1 MHFFDLKGD
10 WTTYQLN
17 RHNIYPVSLDKMA
30 SKYIEGEFILT
41 IPDDYDDDESSSEQ
55 SEEVAEEPSR
65 GQKRKADEL
74 NSDFEFDLPENNFA
88 DVIDNDFDGWGKSAT
103 NVGSKEQLKTNVDI
117 HDIVGSRAASKSIAN
132 GDKVTNGGSDSRD
145 PNTFEEKEEASDAD
159 FPDFENDE
167 LLATDGFGAYAEN
180 EIEEDDDMS
189 NSQDH
194 DTNEDDSNASE
205 VASPVPHPDD
215 QRSEDSDSEAESVED
230 QQEIA
235 KRAAFFAP
243 GATVSEASNLTKT
256 GASAFTSFS
265 LSRPILRALTS
276 LAFSTPTPIQ
286 VRTIPVAMEGHDV
299 VGSAVTGSG
308 KTAAF
313 LLPILERL
321 LYRPNRIATTRVTIL
336 VPTRELA
343 VQCHAVAVQLAKYTD
358 ITFALIV
365 GGFSLREQESLLKK
379 RPDIV
384 IATPGRFIDHMRNSA
399 SFAVDSI
406 EILVLDEAD
415 RMLDDGFADELDEIL
430 KTLPKNRQTMLFSA
444 TMTNSIDRL
453 VHLGMK
459 RPVRVN
465 VDKRKA
471 TTIGLVQEFIR
482 LRRGREAFRLATLAQ
497 LCTETYRERTIVF
510 FPQKKQAHRI
520 LVVFALLGIRAGEL
534 HGDMT
539 QDQRLRSVES
549 FRSGLTTH
557 LLATDVAS
565 RGLDIRNVAT
575 VINFEAPHSHEIY
588 VHRVGRTARAG
599 KEGRAVTI
607 AAESDRNVV
616 KAAVKTA
623 RAQGARV
630 VSRAM
635 DPTEID
641 AMHARIDALEDE
653 IEAVL
658 KEEKE
663 QKALAQLSRDLTR
676 GENMVT
682 HQTEILSR
690 PKRTWFESEKDKLA
704 AKMKNRPVAVVASGA
719 SMKNDSGS
727 FGRGGKAGGG
737 GGKLSNKQKKRL
749 DKNRDFKEAGGAGGV
764 NRVAK
769 SLKQGGHRA
778 GRVASK
784 GSKKA
789 KRK

>member
-1 MHFFDLKGD
+1 
-10 WTTYQLN
+10 
-17 RHNIYPVSLDKMA
+17 MA

-41 IPDDYDDDESSSEQ
+41 IPDDYDDVESMSEQ
-55 SEEVAEEPSR
+55 SEEVAEEASR
-65 GQKRKADEL
+65 GHKRKADEL
-74 NSDFEFDLPENNFA
+74 DPDFEFDLPENQFA
-88 DVIDNDFDGWGKSAT
+88 DDIDDDFDGWGKRAP
-103 NVGSKEQLKTNVDI
+103 NLGSKEQLKTNIDI
-117 HDIVGSRAASKSIAN
+117 HDIVGSRAPSKSVKNGSKVKN
-132 GDKVTNGGSDSRD
+132 GDNESRKSDTSED
-145 PNTFEEKEEASDAD
+145 EAREPE
-159 FPDFENDE
+159 FLDFENDE
-167 LLATDGFGAYAEN
+167 LLAPDGFGANAED
-180 EIEEDDDMS
+180 ESEEDDMS
-189 NSQDH
+189 TSQDH
-194 DTNEDDSNASE
+194 DKNDSDSNASE

-215 QRSEDSDSEAESVED
+215 QRSDASDSDADSTED
-230 QQEIA
+230 QQEVA

-243 GATVSEASNLTKT
+243 EATADETSKSIKT
-256 GASAFTSFS
+256 GSNAFTSFS

-286 VRTIPVAMEGHDV
+286 IRTIPVAMEGHDV

-321 LYRPNRIATTRVTIL
+321 LYRPNRIAITRVTIL

-343 VQCHAVAVQLAKYTD
+343 VQCHAVAIQLAKYTD
-358 ITFALIV
+358 ITFALVV

-415 RMLDDGFADELDEIL
+415 RMLDDGFADEIDEIL

-459 RPVRVN
+459 RPVRVS

-471 TTIGLVQEFIR
+471 TTTGLVQEFVR
-482 LRRGREAFRLATLAQ
+482 LRRGREDKRLATLAL
-497 LCTETYRERTIVF
+497 LCTQTYRERTIVF

-539 QDQRLRSVES
+539 QEQRLRSVES
-549 FRSGLTTH
+549 FRSGRTTH

-599 KEGRAVTI
+599 KEGRACTI
-607 AAESDRNVV
+607 AAESDRKIV

-635 DPTEID
+635 DPAEID
-641 AMHARIDALEDE
+641 TMHNRITALEDE

-676 GENMVT
+676 GENMVE
-682 HQTEILSR
+682 HQSEIMSR
-690 PKRTWFESEKDKLA
+690 PRRTWFESEKEKLA
-704 AKMKNRPVAVVASGA
+704 AKAKSRPTSMTSST

-727 FGRGGKAGGG
+727 FGRKVSAAG
-737 GGKLSNKQKKRL
+737 GGKLSNKQKKKL
-749 DKNRDFKEAGGAGGV
+749 DRSRDFKEAGGAGGV

-769 SLKQGGHRA
+769 SLKQGGQ
-778 GRVASK
+778 RVGKGSK
-784 GSKKA
+784 PGSKKA
-789 KRK
+789 RRK